1 MVTPSST
8 EEGLMAGRV
17 FQLKATIVGTKPPVW
32 RRVLVSES
40 ASLLDLHEVLQGAFG
55 WYDCHLHEFEIDGVR
70 YGTDDGEGW
79 GPPPKSERRA
89 RLGTVARQG
98 TVIRYVYDFG
108 DDWVHRVVVEK
119 VVQADPNGTYPRCVG
134 GKRACPPEDCGGVW
148 GYEEFLAAISNS
160 DHPEHE
166 SMLEWVGGEF
176 DPEAFDPASFTAA
189 RGLSSLFR

>member
-1 MVTPSST
+1 
-8 EEGLMAGRV
+8 MAGRV

-32 RRVLVSES
+32 RRVLVPES
-40 ASLLDLHEVLQGAFG
+40 ASLRDLHHVLQVAFG

-98 TVIRYVYDFG
+98 SAIRYVYDFG
-108 DDWVHRVVVEK
+108 DDWVHQVVVEK
-119 VVQADPNGTYPRCVG
+119 VVRADRNVTYPCCVG

-148 GYEEFLAAISNS
+148 GYEEFLAAIS
-160 DHPEHE
+160 DAGHPEHE
-166 SMLEWVGGEF
+166 SMLQWVGGGVR
-176 DPEAFDPASFTAA
+176 P
-189 RGLSSLFR
+189 

>member
-1 MVTPSST
+1 MTR
-8 EEGLMAGRV
+8 RV
-17 FQLKATIVGTKPPVW
+17 LQLKAAIVGTKPPVW
-32 RRVLVSES
+32 RRVLVEES
-40 ASLLDLHEVLQGAFG
+40 SSLLDLHYILQAAFG

-98 TVIRYVYDFG
+98 TVIKYVYDFG

-119 VVQADPNGTYPRCVG
+119 VEVADPQLSYPCCIA

-148 GYEEFLAAISNS
+148 GYDAFLAAISDPN
-160 DHPEHE
+160 HPAHD
-166 SMLEWVGGEF
+166 SMLEWVGGDF
-176 DPEAFDPASFTAA
+176 DPEAFEPA
-189 RGLSSLFR
+189 GLAQVVGLDSLSR

>member
-1 MVTPSST
+1 MAA
-8 EEGLMAGRV
+8 GAGR
-17 FQLKATIVGTKPPVW
+17 Q
-32 RRVLVSES
+32 S

-98 TVIRYVYDFG
+98 TAIRYVYDFG
-108 DDWVHRVVVEK
+108 DDWVHGVVVEK
-119 VVQADPNGTYPRCVG
+119 MLQADASVTYPCCIG

-148 GYEEFLAAISNS
+148 GYEEFLAAVSDS
-160 DHPEHE
+160 DHPEHGRCW
-166 SMLEWVGGEF
+166 SGWVGSSTLKLSTRLASPMLGVWPFELAHQDHGLP
-176 DPEAFDPASFTAA
+176 DPEP
-189 RGLSSLFR
+189 G

>member
-1 MVTPSST
+1 
-8 EEGLMAGRV
+8 MAGRV
-17 FQLKATIVGTKPPVW
+17 FQLKATIVGSKPPVW
-32 RRVLVSES
+32 RRVLVAES

-79 GPPPKSERRA
+79 GPPPKSERRT

-98 TVIRYVYDFG
+98 TAIRYVYDFG

-119 VVQADPNGTYPRCVG
+119 VLQADPRTSYPCCIA

-148 GYEEFLAAISNS
+148 GYQEFLAAISDA

-166 SMLEWVGGEF
+166 SMLAWVGGEF
-176 DPEAFDPASFTAA
+176 DPEAFDAASFAA
-189 RGLSSLFR
+189 TRGLASLLR

>member
-1 MVTPSST
+1 M
-8 EEGLMAGRV
+8 
-17 FQLKATIVGTKPPVW
+17 
-32 RRVLVSES
+32 
-40 ASLLDLHEVLQGAFG
+40 
-55 WYDCHLHEFEIDGVR
+55 
-70 YGTDDGEGW
+70 GTDDGEGW

-98 TVIRYVYDFG
+98 TAIRYVYDFG

-119 VVQADPNGTYPRCVG
+119 VVQADPNRTYPRCVG

-176 DPEAFDPASFTAA
+176 DPEAFDPASSTAA

>member
-1 MVTPSST
+1 
-8 EEGLMAGRV
+8 MAGRV
-17 FQLKATIVGTKPPVW
+17 FQQKATIVGTKPPVW
-32 RRVLVSES
+32 RRVVVQES
-40 ASLLDLHEVLQGAFG
+40 ASLLDLHDVLQGAFG

-89 RLGTVARQG
+89 RLGVVADQG

-119 VVQADPNGTYPRCVG
+119 VTRADPAVTYPCCTG

-148 GYEEFLAAISNS
+148 GYKEFLAAIS
-160 DHPEHE
+160 DAHHPEYGA
-166 SMLEWVGGEF
+166 MLEWVGGEF
-176 DPEAFDPASFTAA
+176 DPESFDPTHFTLVP
-189 RGLSSLFR
+189 GLAPLVR